1 MRFAQN
7 TRSAYASLESSLIVQ
22 HSALLCGR
30 FSLHLLG
37 HLDVHLEELGDTA
50 VQTDGLALVEF
61 ALAVGIGDALLGAC
75 VHEPVR
81 QRVSDEISRT
91 ASISGH
97 TG

>member
-1 MRFAQN
+1 M
-7 TRSAYASLESSLIVQ
+7 Q

-37 HLDVHLEELGDTA
+37 HLDVHLEELRDTA

-61 ALAVGIGDALLGAC
+61 ALAVGVGDALLGAC

-81 QRVSDEISRT
+81 THMSAIAPAGQPQYQHILVEHVGDHLDLSLCCGNLLR
-91 ASISGH
+91 
-97 TG
+97 